1 MKMMKTILV
10 LTMMMGIS
18 AQAEQVTV
26 KVKGMVCSFCAQGI
40 KKKLGEEGV
49 GGIDV
54 QLKDHLVKFDTDEK
68 GMTDE
73 KITALLK
80 DSGYGVEKIE
90 RK

>member
-1 MKMMKTILV
+1 MKMILV
-10 LTMMMGIS
+10 LAMMLGMS

-40 KKKLGEEGV
+40 KKKLSEEGV
-49 GGIDV
+49 AGIDV
-54 QLKDHLVKFDTDEK
+54 QLKDHLVKFDTDKKEL
-68 GMTDE
+68 TDE